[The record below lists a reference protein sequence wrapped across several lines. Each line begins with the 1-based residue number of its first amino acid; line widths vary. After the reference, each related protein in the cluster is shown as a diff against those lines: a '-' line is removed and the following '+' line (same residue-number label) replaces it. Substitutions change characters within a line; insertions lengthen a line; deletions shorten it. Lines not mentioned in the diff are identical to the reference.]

1 MNRTMSARFAK
12 ARFTGS
18 ETPNRTRSQI
28 NMPKLKKAHWQE
40 FFIDAS
46 RHESQRGLSLVC
58 AAMIDDL
65 LGRSIKSILVD
76 HEATTGLLEGFNAP
90 LGTFSA
96 RILAAFALGV
106 LSKKEYGECK
116 RFQKMRNVFAHTV
129 HASFN
134 DQNIKDI
141 SANLEFA
148 WRQTETP
155 NSPRQQYAPAA
166 AVLILRLTHR
176 PDEIKKR
183 KCKRNNWP
191 EYLIKKKSQ
200 SKT

>member
-1 MNRTMSARFAK
+1 M
-12 ARFTGS
+12 
-18 ETPNRTRSQI
+18 
-28 NMPKLKKAHWQE
+28 
-40 FFIDAS
+40 DAS
-46 RHESQRGLSLVC
+46 RGESQRGLALVC

-65 LGRSIKSILVD
+65 LGRCIKSILVD

-106 LSKKEYGECK
+106 LSEKEYGDCK
-116 RFQKMRNVFAHTV
+116 RFQKIRNVFAHTV

-148 WRQTETP
+148 WSQTGTP
-155 NSPRQQYAPAA
+155 NSPRQQYASAA
-166 AVLILRLTHR
+166 AILILRLTHR

-183 KCKRNNWP
+183 KWRRKHWP
-191 EYLIKKKSQ
+191 EYSVKKESQ
-200 SKT
+200 RKT